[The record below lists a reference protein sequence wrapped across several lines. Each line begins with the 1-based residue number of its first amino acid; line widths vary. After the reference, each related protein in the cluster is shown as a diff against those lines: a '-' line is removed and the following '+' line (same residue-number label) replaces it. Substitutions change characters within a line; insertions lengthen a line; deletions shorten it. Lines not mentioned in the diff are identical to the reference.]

1 MWVQTNARTPCS
13 CLAARDQ
20 KEEIYMATAY
30 ELTYIIRPDME
41 ADAKK
46 ALVERF
52 DKILADNGATVV
64 KSADWANRRFAY
76 EIAGYREGTYH
87 VINFTAESNEAANEF
102 DRLAK
107 ISSDILR
114 NMIVKRDAE

>member
-1 MWVQTNARTPCS
+1 M
-13 CLAARDQ
+13 
-20 KEEIYMATAY
+20 AY
-30 ELTYIIRPDME
+30 ELTYIIRPDMD

-52 DKILADNGATVV
+52 DNILADNGATVAES
-64 KSADWANRRFAY
+64 KDWSSRRFAY

-87 VINFTAESNEAANEF
+87 IVNFTAEDDAAINEF

-107 ISSDILR
+107 ISQDILR
-114 NMIVKRDAE
+114 HMVVKRDFASAE

>member
-1 MWVQTNARTPCS
+1 
-13 CLAARDQ
+13 
-20 KEEIYMATAY
+20 MATSY
-30 ELTYIIRPDME
+30 ELTYIVRPDLD

-52 DKILADNGATVV
+52 DGILTKNGANIA
-64 KSADWANRRFAY
+64 KSADWATRRFAY

-87 VINFTAESNEAANEF
+87 IVNFTADDDQAANEF

-107 ISSDILR
+107 ISGEILR
-114 NMIVKRDAE
+114 QMIVKRDAE

>member
-1 MWVQTNARTPCS
+1 M
-13 CLAARDQ
+13 
-20 KEEIYMATAY
+20 AY
-30 ELTYIIRPDME
+30 ELTYIIRPDMD

-52 DKILADNGATVV
+52 DKIFADNGATVAES
-64 KSADWANRRFAY
+64 KDWSSRRFAY

-87 VINFTAESNEAANEF
+87 IVNFTAEDDAAINEF

-107 ISSDILR
+107 ISQDILR
-114 NMIVKRDAE
+114 HMVVKRDFASAE

>member
-1 MWVQTNARTPCS
+1 MEPTQ
-13 CLAARDQ
+13 
-20 KEEIYMATAY
+20 Y
-30 ELTYIIRPDME
+30 ELTYIVRPDLD

-52 DKILADNGATVV
+52 DKILSDNGATIAES
-64 KSADWANRRFAY
+64 KDWSSRRFAY

-87 VINFTAESNEAANEF
+87 VVTFSSNDDAAYLEF

-107 ISSDILR
+107 ISGDILR
-114 NMIVKRDAE
+114 NMIVKRDFASAE

>member
-1 MWVQTNARTPCS
+1 
-13 CLAARDQ
+13 
-20 KEEIYMATAY
+20 MATSY
-30 ELTYIIRPDME
+30 ELTYIVRPDME

-52 DKILADNGATVV
+52 DNILTDNGANIE
-64 KSADWANRRFAY
+64 KSADWSTRRFAY

-87 VINFTAESNEAANEF
+87 VVEFTADVNDAANEF

-107 ISSDILR
+107 ISPDILR
-114 NMIVKRDAE
+114 HMIVKMDKK

>member
-1 MWVQTNARTPCS
+1 M
-13 CLAARDQ
+13 
-20 KEEIYMATAY
+20 AY
-30 ELTYIIRPDME
+30 ELTYIIRPDMD

-52 DKILADNGATVV
+52 DKILEDNGATVAES
-64 KSADWANRRFAY
+64 KDWSSRRFAY

-87 VINFTAESNEAANEF
+87 IVNFTAEDDAAINEF

-107 ISSDILR
+107 ISQDILR
-114 NMIVKRDAE
+114 HMVVKRDFASAE

>member
-1 MWVQTNARTPCS
+1 MT
-13 CLAARDQ
+13 
-20 KEEIYMATAY
+20 TAY

-52 DKILADNGATVV
+52 DKILADNGANIEQ
-64 KSADWANRRFAY
+64 SADWAANRRFAY

-87 VINFTAESNEAANEF
+87 VVELTADSNEAANEF

-107 ISSDILR
+107 ISADILR
-114 NMIVKRDAE
+114 QMIVKVDEK

>member
-1 MWVQTNARTPCS
+1 M
-13 CLAARDQ
+13 
-20 KEEIYMATAY
+20 AY
-30 ELTYIIRPDME
+30 ELTYIIRPDMD

-52 DKILADNGATVV
+52 DNILSDNGATIA
-64 KSADWANRRFAY
+64 KSADWSNRRFAY

-87 VINFTAESNEAANEF
+87 IVNFDAQDDASINEF

-107 ISSDILR
+107 ISDDILR
-114 NMIVKRDAE
+114 HMIVKRDEK

>member
-1 MWVQTNARTPCS
+1 
-13 CLAARDQ
+13 
-20 KEEIYMATAY
+20 MATAY